1 MSHEIDVVIAAKAN
15 GKSYFE
21 ILQTGFDW
29 RVMDVDSHLLEQWKN
44 NYRSLSVKTHP
55 DKTPPE
61 FRDKATLAQTYVNEA
76 WDILSD
82 DKKRSEYIAE
92 LEDMN
97 IDPND
102 ASKEGEEKNGLVA
115 SGVSTGNID
124 PNDASKEGEEK
135 IGLVASGG
143 EEKNGLVASGVST
156 GNIDLHDASKEGV
169 EKFGLVAS
177 GVSKQNID
185 PNDASKEGVEK
196 IGLVA
201 SGVSKQNIY
210 PKYSVEQAA
219 TLIRSV
225 TDRSIRYASKV
236 PEVLPFT
243 SSWCFEDY
251 PTEHKLAAAR
261 KTWLEEHLKKNAVD
275 GYVDFYPKKNAV
287 EKRKADD
294 EAGKVGIKKQK
305 VQNYENDTELFE
317 YMKAQTARANQQ
329 IETSNKQIET
339 FVRKQIE
346 ILTEMMKEMQR
357 NK

>member
-177 GVSKQNID
+177 GVSKQNI
-185 PNDASKEGVEK
+185 
-196 IGLVA
+196 
-201 SGVSKQNIY
+201 Y